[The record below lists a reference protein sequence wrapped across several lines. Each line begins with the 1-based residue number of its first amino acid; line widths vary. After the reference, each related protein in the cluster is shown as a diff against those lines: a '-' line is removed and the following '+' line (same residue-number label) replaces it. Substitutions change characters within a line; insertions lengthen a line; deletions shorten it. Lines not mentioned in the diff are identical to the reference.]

1 MIDNNVVN
9 NKTNN
14 FSLELLSPKQLKLLQ
29 GSLISMML
37 AIRDSTKKYDS
48 IELKVSLA
56 GLVTD
61 LLSKLDDRTK
71 VVVKDGDSID
81 DMDMIQIKE
90 TLLEI
95 DLPKTIEYDKD
106 KYLSYLD
113 IYNTYE
119 KLFDTIKDI
128 ETDDKN
134 MEEALV
140 KIIDEFENVKND
152 LKIFDLNNYPNINK
166 LINS

>member
-1 MIDNNVVN
+1 MINNNVVN

-14 FSLELLSPKQLKLLQ
+14 FSLKLLSPKQLKLLQ

-71 VVVKDGDSID
+71 VVVKDRDSID

-119 KLFDTIKDI
+119 KLFETIKDI

-134 MEEALV
+134 MEESLV

>member
-37 AIRDSTKKYDS
+37 AIRGSTKKYDS

>member
-37 AIRDSTKKYDS
+37 AIRDSTKKYDT

>member
-134 MEEALV
+134 MEESLV